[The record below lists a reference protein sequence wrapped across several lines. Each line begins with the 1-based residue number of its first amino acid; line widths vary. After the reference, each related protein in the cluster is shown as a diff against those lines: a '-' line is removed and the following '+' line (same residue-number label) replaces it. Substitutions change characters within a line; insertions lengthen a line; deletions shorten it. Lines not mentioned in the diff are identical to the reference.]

1 MKAKIVLIIF
11 SCVLILLY
19 SQSYAANYACGQDL
33 NNDGDM
39 DEEGETSQCVETAEG
54 QLCPMGSVNCNNT
67 ISCPQGGSYDTTSKK
82 CISPIKGTLCPQEY
96 TYNPDTGQCEAAPI
110 TTYSCPLGLQYACM
124 NNNSIYQ
131 CSPNQC
137 VDLDTNPP
145 EEYSSDQRSYQNDGQ
160 IDSQGNCFGEIYIF
174 NGKPGECRPPGVNTT
189 FFNCCSNNEGS
200 FLFFKKYCKDE
211 EWVTNAARDAG
222 GCHYIGEYCKTRW
235 PIIGCVQKAKVYCCM
250 NSKLG
255 RIIHEQG
262 RLQLK
267 KFAPDGQWGSAED
280 PNCVGFTPEEFQML
294 DFSKID
300 MSEYFTDIQTK
311 AIQQIQQNMGDKIN
325 EFYQNSR

>member
-1 MKAKIVLIIF
+1 MKIKTVLIITF
-11 SCVLILLY
+11 ALILLH
-19 SQSYAANYACGQDL
+19 SQSYAANYVCGKDL
-33 NNDGDM
+33 NNDGDV
-39 DEEGETSQCVETAEG
+39 DDQGETAQCVETLEG
-54 QLCPMGSVNCNNT
+54 QLCPIGLVNCNTNF
-67 ISCPQGGSYDTTSKK
+67 SCPVGGSYDAISKK
-82 CISPIKGTLCPQEY
+82 CIAPAEGTLCPLEY
-96 TYNPDTGQCEAAPI
+96 TYNNETGQCEAAP
-110 TTYSCPLGLQYACM
+110 TTIYSCPLGPQYACM
-124 NNNSIYQ
+124 NNNGTYQ

-137 VDLDTNPP
+137 VDLDINPP
-145 EEYSSDQRSYQNDGQ
+145 EEDSSDQTSYQNDGQ
-160 IDSQGNCFGEIYIF
+160 IDSQGNCLGQIYIF
-174 NGKPGECRPPGVNTT
+174 NGKPGECRTPGVNTT
-189 FFNCCSNNEGS
+189 FFNCCSNKEDS

-211 EWVTNAARDAG
+211 EWETNAARDAER
-222 GCHYIGEYCKTRW
+222 CHYIGEYCKTRW

-300 MSEYFTDIQTK
+300 LSEYFADIQTK
-311 AIQQIQQNMGDKIN
+311 AIQQVQQNMEDKIN
-325 EFYQNSR
+325 EFYQNTQ